1 MDNKQ
6 LLEMDN
12 KQLLEMI
19 PVITGK
25 DIISLRLVDWFV
37 TNYSKHN
44 NIIIN
49 KISVYES
56 YKLQLRDLSKRNFDP
71 FCRGY
76 RIQQKVGDN
85 IITTT
90 NAQISFFKWAI
101 HNKIIDYIR
110 KNHQQITFSMY
121 SWPKKKYYY

>member
-6 LLEMDN
+6 LLEIVPILKGED
-12 KQLLEMI
+12 E
-19 PVITGK
+19 
-25 DIISLRLVDWFV
+25 ISIRLVDWFV

-56 YKLQLRDLSKRNFDP
+56 YKLQLRELSKRNFDP

-110 KNHQQITFSMY
+110 KNHQQITFSMN
-121 SWPKKKYYY
+121 SLHNKFKKKTLPYNK